1 MNRVVLLVFLAF
13 FSVSSMACSPGNL
26 YFQPVFSVEK
36 EGLSVEEI
44 RRLAD
49 WRADQR
55 LRYPNGGEIYVEV
68 QANAASGVSHQ
79 LAERR
84 LSTLRS
90 LLQNFDIPQSAIEA
104 RVADRKIDPMHLRS
118 AELRPQVIRYI
129 NTATISIAPRCPHPC
144 CPEPEPVHS
153 N

>member
-1 MNRVVLLVFLAF
+1 MNRAVLLVFLAL
-13 FSVSSMACSPGNL
+13 FSISSMACSPGNL
-26 YFQPVFSVEK
+26 YFQPVFSVDQ
-36 EGLSVEEI
+36 EGLSAEEI
-44 RRLAD
+44 KRLAD

-55 LRYPNGGEIYVEV
+55 LRYPNGGEIYVDV
-68 QANAASGVSHQ
+68 QANAASGVSHE

-84 LSTLRS
+84 LNTLRS

-104 RVADRKIDPMHLRS
+104 RVVDRKIDPLDLRS
-118 AELRPQVIRYI
+118 TELRPQVVRYI

-144 CPEPEPVHS
+144 CPGPEPVHP